1 MRDAAPGVMPGAALL
16 CAIGSRK
23 QQAVRISRNKTYMC
37 HAIEIP
43 SAGIK
48 KPGYDKKKFGT
59 NAVRTDMLQEMEV

>member
-1 MRDAAPGVMPGAALL
+1 MREAAAPGITPGAALL

-23 QQAVRISRNKTYMC
+23 QLAVRISRNKTYLC

-48 KPGYDKKKFGT
+48 KPGYDKKFGT